1 MKAKTI
7 IKYALLIFI
16 PLGFGLYF
24 YAANNRDFAEWYAV
38 TIYKDWSMGINF
50 LSSLLPFSLAEFI
63 ILSLP
68 VIVVTYIAFRIVFI
82 VKRKGKRLKTLGN
95 SFLYSVIAL
104 GLVFFFFVT
113 NCGINY
119 YRYTFGEVSGL
130 NVRDSTVQELYDLC
144 DYLAD
149 DLNKYRENLPEDEN
163 GAAKFTYT
171 IDEMESLCRQ
181 AFDKLNDKY
190 PTLTAGYGESKAI
203 LFSHYMSF
211 TNITGF
217 IFPYTFEANVD
228 VDIPVYTISSTAC
241 HELAHLRGYMRE
253 DEANF
258 ISYLACMESD
268 DDMIKYSGS
277 FLAFIK
283 ASNSLYSN
291 NSGLYYEVCSKL
303 SDGVVRDL
311 ENNTAYWKSFE
322 GEVAEVSA
330 KINDGYLKAN
340 SQSDGAKSYGRMVDL
355 LLAYYRNEA

>member
-7 IKYALLIFI
+7 VKYSLLIFI
-16 PLGFGLYF
+16 PFGFVLYF
-24 YAANNRDFAEWYAV
+24 YASYNPDFAEWYAV
-38 TIYKDWSMGINF
+38 TIYKGWSMGINF

-68 VIVVTYIAFRIVFI
+68 LVVITYIIFRIVFI
-82 VKRKGKRLKTLGN
+82 VKRKGKRLKTIGN
-95 SFLYSVIAL
+95 SLLYTIIAL

-130 NVRDSTVQELYDLC
+130 TVRDSTVQELYDLC
-144 DYLAD
+144 EQLGN
-149 DLNKYRENLPEDEN
+149 DLNTYRKDLKEDEK
-163 GAAKFTYT
+163 GTAKFTFS
-171 IDEMESLCRQ
+171 IDEMESLCKQ
-181 AFDKLNDKY
+181 SFDKLNEKY
-190 PTLTAGYGESKAI
+190 PTLTAGYGESKAV
-203 LFSHYMSF
+203 LLSHYMSY

-228 VDIPVYTISSTAC
+228 VDIPVYTIPSTAC

-268 DDMIKYSGS
+268 DDMIKYSGA

-283 ASNSLYSN
+283 ATNSLYSS
-291 NSGLYYEVCSKL
+291 NSDLYYDICSKL
-303 SDGVVRDL
+303 SDGVIRDL
-311 ENNTAYWKSFE
+311 QNNNNYWKSFE
-322 GEVAEVSA
+322 GEIAEVSA
-330 KINDGYLKAN
+330 QVNDGYLKAN
-340 SQSDGAKSYGRMVDL
+340 SQYDGAKSYGRMVDL
-355 LLAYYRNEA
+355 LLAYYRSEN